1 MMLGTEKEENNR
13 DSQGKGD
20 SGILVKGRFDVLY

>member
-1 MMLGTEKEENNR
+1 MLGTEKEENNR

-20 SGILVKGRFDVLY
+20 DGILVKGQLDVLY